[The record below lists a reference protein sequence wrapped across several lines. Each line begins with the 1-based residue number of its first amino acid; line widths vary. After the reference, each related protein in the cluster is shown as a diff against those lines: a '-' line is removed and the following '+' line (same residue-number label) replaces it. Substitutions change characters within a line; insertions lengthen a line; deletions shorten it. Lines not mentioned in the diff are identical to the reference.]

1 MILFLLLG
9 GGCQPASVAPAA
21 GSTPAGPVK
30 VLAAETFLAD
40 IAQNVAGDRLKVDAL
55 LPIGADP
62 HSYEPAPGDVTRAAQ
77 SNVLIVNGDG
87 VEAYLEKLLQNAGGK
102 HQVITAAG
110 GLTGRTPREG
120 ESVEKGASVPAAEAV
135 DPHFWLD
142 PTKVVKYT
150 ENIRDGLSQA
160 DPAGASVYA
169 ANAEGY
175 IKKLGELDAAVMSQV
190 QQVPPARRLLVT
202 NHEALG
208 YYADRYGFRVV
219 GTVVP
224 SVSTE
229 ASPSA
234 QELARLVDQIRAT
247 QAPAIFL
254 EAGTNPQLAQQVAR
268 ETGTKIAHE
277 LYLESLTGPAGPAPT
292 YLEMI
297 KYDTRVIVDALK

>member
-62 HSYEPAPGDVTRAAQ
+62 HSYEPAPGDVTRVAH

-102 HQVITAAG
+102 HQVITAAA
-110 GLTGRTPREG
+110 GLAGRAPREG
-120 ESVEKGASVPAAEAV
+120 ESVEKGASAPAAEAV

-234 QELARLVDQIRAT
+234 QELAQLVDRIRAT